1 MRSIQRID
9 EEYAFD
15 AQHEIVHLTSWIK
28 DYFVNNGNPNTK
40 AIIGISGGKD
50 STIAAALLV
59 RALGPDRV
67 VGVMMPQDKQYDICD
82 ARTVCEILGIP
93 HLEINIGSACSALYR
108 AIDEGYDMDH
118 CVEQHNHTVATNTPA
133 RIRMATLYAVAALYH
148 GRVCNTGNR
157 SELYVGYTTKYG
169 DLAGDFALLK
179 NYTVREVLAIGD
191 QLIEIPTNLI
201 HKAPADGMS
210 GLTDEDNLGFTYA
223 QVDALIL
230 NGIRPDIDTYEKI
243 MAAHDRNIHKDVIL
257 LPAPM
262 KSDWFNNHWDFN

>member
-1 MRSIQRID
+1 MTSEFKPLVEID
-9 EEYAFD
+9 N
-15 AQHEIVHLTSWIK
+15 IVGWIK
-28 DYFVNNGNPNTK
+28 DYFVDQPKAK

-67 VGVMMPQDKQYDICD
+67 IGVLMPQGEQKDIED
-82 ARTVCEILGIP
+82 AINVCKILNIQSKI
-93 HLEINIGSACSALYR
+93 INIGDICKECYAAYPGDNCGGLSK
-108 AIDEGYDMDH
+108 
-118 CVEQHNHTVATNTPA
+118 TVLTNTPA
-133 RIRMATLYAVAALYH
+133 RIRMTMLYMVAAENH

-179 NYTVREVLAIGD
+179 HYTVREVLAIGD
-191 QLIEIPTNLI
+191 QLTEIPSDLI

-223 QVDALIL
+223 QVDAWIL
-230 NGIRPDIDTYEKI
+230 NGVRPDIKTYEKI
-243 MAAHDRNIHKDVIL
+243 IAAHDRNVHKDAVR
-257 LPAPM
+257 LPAPT
-262 KSDWFNNHWDFN
+262 KSQFVRPLGEREWI

>member
-1 MRSIQRID
+1 MRGTQRID
-9 EEYAFD
+9 EYKFD
-15 AQHEIVHLTSWIK
+15 AQDEIVHLTNWIK
-28 DYFVNNGNPNTK
+28 DYFVNNGDPNTK

-67 VGVMMPQDKQYDICD
+67 VGVMMPQNRQADIND
-82 ARTVCEILGIP
+82 SIEVCKILGIP
-93 HLEINIGSACSALYR
+93 HLTIDIGSACSALYR

-118 CVEQHNHTVATNTPA
+118 CVEQQNRTVATNTPA

-179 NYTVREVLAIGD
+179 EYTVSEVLKLGEA
-191 QLIEIPTNLI
+191 LSELPRELVFKT
-201 HKAPADGMS
+201 PADGMS
-210 GLTDEDNLGFTYA
+210 GLSDEDNLGFSYE
-223 QVDALIL
+223 QVDNLL
-230 NGIRPDIDTYEKI
+230 LFGIVPEMDAFEKI
-243 MAAHDRNIHKDVIL
+243 KAAHRRNKHKECIHI
-257 LPAPM
+257 PAPL
-262 KSDWFNNHWDFN
+262 KSEWYNDHWEF

>member
-1 MRSIQRID
+1 MTSEFKPLIEID
-9 EEYAFD
+9 N
-15 AQHEIVHLTSWIK
+15 IVGWIK
-28 DYFVNNGNPNTK
+28 DYFVDQPHTK
-40 AIIGISGGKD
+40 AVIGISGGKD

-67 VGVMMPQDKQYDICD
+67 IGVMMPQDKQSDIADSKKVCD
-82 ARTVCEILGIP
+82 VLKIP
-93 HLEINIGSACSALYR
+93 RLTIDVGPACSALYR

-118 CVEQHNHTVATNTPA
+118 CVEQQNKTVATNTPA
-133 RIRMATLYAVAALYH
+133 RIRMTTLYAVAALYH

-191 QLIEIPTNLI
+191 QLTEIPSELI

-230 NGIRPDIDTYEKI
+230 NGVRPDIDTYTKI
-243 MAAHDRNIHKDVIL
+243 MTAHDRNTHKDAIR

-262 KSDWFNNHWDFN
+262 KSEFVRPLGERYWI

>member
-1 MRSIQRID
+1 MRYEYDENKVFTVEEEIQN
-9 EEYAFD
+9 
-15 AQHEIVHLTSWIK
+15 IVDWIK
-28 DYFVNNGNPNTK
+28 KYFVENGPNSK

-50 STIAAALLV
+50 STIAAALCV
-59 RALGPDRV
+59 KALGADRV
-67 VGVMMPQDKQYDICD
+67 IGILMPQGVQSDIDD
-82 ARTVCEILGIP
+82 ARKVCEVLGIRSY
-93 HLEINIGSACSALYR
+93 EIDIASSCNALYR

-118 CVEQHNHTVATNTPA
+118 CVEQQNRTVATNTPA

-157 SELYVGYTTKYG
+157 SELYIGYTTKYG

-191 QLIEIPTNLI
+191 QLTELPADLI

-230 NGIRPDIDTYEKI
+230 NGVRPDIDTYTKI
-243 MAAHDRNIHKDVIL
+243 IAAHDRNTHKNIIR
-257 LPAPM
+257 LPAPE
-262 KSDWFNNHWDFN
+262 KSEYMRPLGERNWI

>member
-1 MRSIQRID
+1 MTSEFKPLVEID
-9 EEYAFD
+9 N
-15 AQHEIVHLTSWIK
+15 IVSWIK
-28 DYFVNNGNPNTK
+28 DYFVDQPNAK
-40 AIIGISGGKD
+40 AVIGISGGKD

-67 VGVMMPQDKQYDICD
+67 IGVMMPNGEQKDLSD
-82 ARTVCEILGIP
+82 ARKVCNILGINDYI
-93 HLEINIGSACSALYR
+93 INIGDTYNTLYKEVLSDTLLPELPKN
-108 AIDEGYDMDH
+108 IS
-118 CVEQHNHTVATNTPA
+118 TNTPA
-133 RIRMATLYAVAALYH
+133 RLRMTVLYMIAGLHH

-191 QLIEIPTNLI
+191 QLTEIPTELI

-223 QVDALIL
+223 QVDGFLL
-230 NGIRPDIDTYEKI
+230 NKVRPDIDTYTKI
-243 MAAHDRNIHKDVIL
+243 MAAHNRNKHKNAIH
-257 LPAPM
+257 LPAPT
-262 KSDWFNNHWDFN
+262 KSEIGERYWI

>member
-1 MRSIQRID
+1 MTSEFKPLVEID
-9 EEYAFD
+9 N
-15 AQHEIVHLTSWIK
+15 IVGWIK
-28 DYFVNNGNPNTK
+28 DYFVDQPK
-40 AIIGISGGKD
+40 AKAVIGISGGKD

-59 RALGPDRV
+59 RALGPNRV
-67 VGVMMPQDKQYDICD
+67 IGVLMPNGKQKDIDD
-82 ARTVCEILGIP
+82 AIQVCKIL
-93 HLEINIGSACSALYR
+93 NIDYFNVNIDLICKELYI
-108 AIDEGYDMDH
+108 AIDESISWDL
-118 CVEQHNHTVATNTPA
+118 TVANNSTIATNTPA
-133 RIRMATLYAVAALYH
+133 RIRMTVLYAIAALHH

-191 QLIEIPTNLI
+191 QLTEIPADLI

-230 NGIRPDIDTYEKI
+230 NGVRPDINTYEKI
-243 MAAHDRNIHKDVIL
+243 IAAHDRNKHKDAIR

-262 KSDWFNNHWDFN
+262 KSEYMRPLGERDWI

>member
-1 MRSIQRID
+1 MTSEFKPLVEID
-9 EEYAFD
+9 N
-15 AQHEIVHLTSWIK
+15 IVGWIK
-28 DYFVNNGNPNTK
+28 DYFVDQPK
-40 AIIGISGGKD
+40 AKVVIGISGGKD
-50 STIAAALLV
+50 STVAAALLV

-67 VGVMMPQDKQYDICD
+67 IGVMMPQGEQKDLEDAKNVCKILNIQSKIVNIGDICKECYAAYPGD
-82 ARTVCEILGIP
+82 NCGGLSKTVL
-93 HLEINIGSACSALYR
+93 
-108 AIDEGYDMDH
+108 
-118 CVEQHNHTVATNTPA
+118 TNTPA
-133 RIRMATLYAVAALYH
+133 RIRMTILYMVAAENH

-191 QLIEIPTNLI
+191 QLTEIPADLI
-201 HKAPADGMS
+201 HKAPADGMT

-230 NGIRPDIDTYEKI
+230 NGVRPDIKTYEKI
-243 MAAHDRNIHKDVIL
+243 IAAHDRNKHKDAIR

-262 KSDWFNNHWDFN
+262 KSEFMRPLGERNWI

>member
-1 MRSIQRID
+1 MRGTQRID
-9 EEYAFD
+9 EYKFD
-15 AQHEIVHLTSWIK
+15 AQNEIVHITNWIK
-28 DYFVNNGNPNTK
+28 DYFVNNGDPNTK

-67 VGVMMPQDKQYDICD
+67 VGVMMPQDKQYDIGD
-82 ARTVCEILGIP
+82 ARAVCEILGIP

-118 CVEQHNHTVATNTPA
+118 CVEQHNSTVATNTPA

-179 NYTVREVLAIGD
+179 EYTVSEVLKLGEALTELPRE
-191 QLIEIPTNLI
+191 LIFKTPS
-201 HKAPADGMS
+201 DGMS
-210 GLTDEDNLGFTYA
+210 GLSDEDNLGFSYH
-223 QVDALIL
+223 QVDNLL
-230 NGIRPDIDTYEKI
+230 LFGIVPEMEAFEKI
-243 MAAHDRNIHKDVIL
+243 KAAHRRNKHKECIHI
-257 LPAPM
+257 PAPL
-262 KSDWFNNHWDFN
+262 KSEWYNDHWEF

>member
-1 MRSIQRID
+1 MKS
-9 EEYAFD
+9 EFNPWA
-15 AQHEIVHLTSWIK
+15 EIRNIVNWIK
-28 DYFVNNGNPNTK
+28 DYFVDQSNAK
-40 AIIGISGGKD
+40 AVIGISGGKD

-67 VGVMMPQDKQYDICD
+67 IGVLMPQDRQADIND
-82 ARTVCEILGIP
+82 SIEVCKTLGIP
-93 HLEINIGSACSALYR
+93 HLTIDVGPACSALYR

-118 CVEQHNHTVATNTPA
+118 CVEQQNRTVATNTPA

-179 NYTVREVLAIGD
+179 NYAVREVLAIGD
-191 QLIEIPTNLI
+191 HLTEIPENLI

-230 NGIRPDIDTYEKI
+230 DGVRPDIATYEKI
-243 MAAHDRNIHKDVIL
+243 IAAHDRNTHKNAIR
-257 LPAPM
+257 LPAPE
-262 KSDWFNNHWDFN
+262 KSEFMRPLGERDWV

>member
-1 MRSIQRID
+1 MK
-9 EEYAFD
+9 EYKFNAEK
-15 AQHEIVHLTSWIK
+15 EITHITNWIK
-28 DYFVNNGNPNTK
+28 DYFVGAGDSNTK

-59 RALGPDRV
+59 RALGSDRV
-67 VGVMMPQDKQYDICD
+67 IGVMMPQHKQSDIAD
-82 ARTVCEILGIP
+82 AKAVCKLLGIP

-118 CVEQHNHTVATNTPA
+118 CVEQHNSTVATNTPA

-179 NYTVREVLAIGD
+179 EYTVSEVLAIGD
-191 QLIEIPTNLI
+191 ALSELPTELV

-210 GLTDEDNLGFTYA
+210 GKTDEDNLGFTYE
-223 QVDALIL
+223 QVDNLIL
-230 NGIRPDIDTYEKI
+230 HGIVPEMECFEKI
-243 MAAHDRNIHKDVIL
+243 KAAHRRNIHKDCIR
-257 LPAPM
+257 LPAPL
-262 KSDWFNNHWDFN
+262 KSDYYHDNAWAF

>member
-1 MRSIQRID
+1 MKMTSEFKPLVEID
-9 EEYAFD
+9 N
-15 AQHEIVHLTSWIK
+15 IVGWIK
-28 DYFVNNGNPNTK
+28 DYFVDQPK
-40 AIIGISGGKD
+40 AKAVIGISGGKD

-59 RALGPDRV
+59 RALGSDRV
-67 VGVMMPQDKQYDICD
+67 IGVMMPEGEQKDLED
-82 ARTVCEILGIP
+82 AKNVCKILNIQSK
-93 HLEINIGSACSALYR
+93 IVNIGNICKECYTAYPGDNCGGLSK
-108 AIDEGYDMDH
+108 
-118 CVEQHNHTVATNTPA
+118 TVLTNTPA
-133 RIRMATLYAVAALYH
+133 RIRMTVLYMIAAENH

-191 QLIEIPTNLI
+191 QLTEIPADLI

-230 NGIRPDIDTYEKI
+230 NGVRPDIDTYTKI
-243 MAAHDRNIHKDVIL
+243 IAAHDRNTHKNIIR
-257 LPAPM
+257 LPAPE
-262 KSDWFNNHWDFN
+262 KSEYMRPLGERNWI